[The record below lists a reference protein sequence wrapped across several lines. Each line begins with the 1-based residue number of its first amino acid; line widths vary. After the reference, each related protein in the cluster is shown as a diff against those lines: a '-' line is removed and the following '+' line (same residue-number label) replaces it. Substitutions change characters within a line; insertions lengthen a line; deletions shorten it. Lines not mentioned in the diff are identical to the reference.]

1 MANLLTKEQITLFK
15 RVFALFDKSG
25 NCTITS
31 SELGCVLR
39 LLGQEPTASELQELL
54 HVVDAD
60 EDGTIDFSEFLT
72 MMASKMKETD
82 AEEKIREVFNVFDKD
97 RNGYISAAELRHVMV
112 SLGEKLADQEVVEM
126 IKEADI
132 DGDGQISY
140 EEFRLMVRSFSHDY
154 S

>member
-82 AEEKIREVFNVFDKD
+82 AEEKIREVFNVFDKRQSFIKNASLCIAMPPVPSVPQLRSKYTKGNCFRD
-97 RNGYISAAELRHVMV
+97 ELSFLLHSYI
-112 SLGEKLADQEVVEM
+112 
-126 IKEADI
+126 
-132 DGDGQISY
+132 
-140 EEFRLMVRSFSHDY
+140 
-154 S
+154 

>member
-15 RVFALFDKSG
+15 RVFGLFDKSSNG
-25 NCTITS
+25 IITS
-31 SELGCVLR
+31 NELGCVLR
-39 LLGQEPTASELQELL
+39 LLGQEPTASELQEML

-60 EDGTIDFSEFLT
+60 EDGTIDFAEFLT

-112 SLGEKLADQEVVEM
+112 SLGEKLADQEVDEM

-132 DGDGQISY
+132 DGEGQINY
-140 EEFRLMVRSFSHDY
+140 KEFRLMVRSFSHDN